1 MKEKIVR
8 FNVKKTMK
16 TKYTQ
21 TEFGFTEAVMHSQNP
36 EPKYTPP
43 KPSEMTVKEL
53 EDWFIFGKPTK
64 CIKNEIMARM
74 NKGVEFPRIRMV
86 QYLGRNPI
94 LIPVFHD

>member
-1 MKEKIVR
+1 
-8 FNVKKTMK
+8 MK
-16 TKYTQ
+16 TKYVQ
-21 TEFGFTEAVMHSQNP
+21 TEIFPETVVNSQDSKP
-36 EPKYTPP
+36 EYVPP

-53 EDWFIFGKPTK
+53 EDCFIFAKPTK

-86 QYLGRNPI
+86 RYLGYNPI

>member
-1 MKEKIVR
+1 
-8 FNVKKTMK
+8 MK

-21 TEFGFTEAVMHSQNP
+21 AEIFPETVVNGQNFEP
-36 EPKYTPP
+36 EYTPP
-43 KPSEMTVKEL
+43 KPHEMTVKEL
-53 EDWFIFGKPTK
+53 EDWFIFAKPTK

-86 QYLGRNPI
+86 RYLGYNPI

>member
-1 MKEKIVR
+1 
-8 FNVKKTMK
+8 MK

-21 TEFGFTEAVMHSQNP
+21 IEFALPETAMHSQNLSP
-36 EPKYTPP
+36 EYTPP

-53 EDWFIFGKPTK
+53 EDWFIFVEPMK

-74 NKGVEFPRIRMV
+74 SKGVEFPRIRMV
-86 QYLGRNPI
+86 RYLGYNPI